1 MYCAPLLKGAVIQR
15 RNEMTTKNPEKLTCL
30 SWIFRYRSRWQ
41 KIWSKNLSRT
51 SCFPF
56 LETESLVSRPLLGED
71 LEFYRWLNEK
81 CAGKCWTAEFELKR
95 KKALC
100 RFKYKRHVEASK
112 DRVYFKPDTYN
123 PCPELY
129 TLPELNAWLRGE

>member
-1 MYCAPLLKGAVIQR
+1 MYDLSEIE
-15 RNEMTTKNPEKLTCL
+15 NE
-30 SWIFRYRSRWQ
+30 
-41 KIWSKNLSRT
+41 
-51 SCFPF
+51 
-56 LETESLVSRPLLGED
+56 ED
-71 LEFYRWLNEK
+71 LEFYRSLNEK

-112 DRVYFKPDTYN
+112 DRVYFMPDTYN

-129 TLPELNAWLRGE
+129 TLPELNAWLRGEG

>member
-1 MYCAPLLKGAVIQR
+1 MYD
-15 RNEMTTKNPEKLTCL
+15 LTE
-30 SWIFRYRSRWQ
+30 FV
-41 KIWSKNLSRT
+41 
-51 SCFPF
+51 F
-56 LETESLVSRPLLGED
+56 VED
-71 LEFYRWLNEK
+71 LEFYRSLNEK
-81 CAGKCWTAEFELKR
+81 CAGRCWTAELELKR

-129 TLPELNAWLRGE
+129 TLPELNAWLRGEE